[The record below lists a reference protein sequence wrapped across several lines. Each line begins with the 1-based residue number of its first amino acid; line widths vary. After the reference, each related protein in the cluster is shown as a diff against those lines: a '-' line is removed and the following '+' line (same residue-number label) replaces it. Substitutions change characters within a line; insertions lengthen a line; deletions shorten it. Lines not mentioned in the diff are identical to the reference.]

1 MFWQWFF
8 VVCKTAGKIETETAK
23 ISDQQKM
30 SVGKSNSR
38 KTGGGGGCRDE
49 GRGTRPEDLK
59 WLFKQ
64 PPLPVFH
71 IFSQPNEPEP
81 ENCSLLGGTS

>member
-1 MFWQWFF
+1 VKRMFWQWFF

-38 KTGGGGGCRDE
+38 KTGGAVVAGM
-49 GRGTRPEDLK
+49 RGVAPDQKT
-59 WLFKQ
+59 
-64 PPLPVFH
+64 
-71 IFSQPNEPEP
+71 
-81 ENCSLLGGTS
+81 

>member
-23 ISDQQKM
+23 ISDQQKT

-38 KTGGGGGCRDE
+38 KTGGAVVAGM
-49 GRGTRPEDLK
+49 RGVAPDQKT
-59 WLFKQ
+59 
-64 PPLPVFH
+64 
-71 IFSQPNEPEP
+71 
-81 ENCSLLGGTS
+81 